1 MSSGN
6 EDIGEK
12 YHDNTLDPARSCRP
26 RPKSAHFQAQ
36 RPKSAH
42 FKAQLINSS
51 NDQPQWHSISIR
63 RSGLAV
69 CSNY

>member
-1 MSSGN
+1 MSCGIA
-6 EDIGEK
+6 DIGEK
-12 YHDNTLDPARSCRP
+12 YHDNTLDPARSRRP
-26 RPKSAHFQAQ
+26 RPKF
-36 RPKSAH
+36 AH

>member
-12 YHDNTLDPARSCRP
+12 YYDNTLNPARPCRP

-36 RPKSAH
+36 
-42 FKAQLINSS
+42 LS
-51 NDQPQWHSISIR
+51 NASK
-63 RSGLAV
+63 V
-69 CSNY
+69 CLFQGTLE